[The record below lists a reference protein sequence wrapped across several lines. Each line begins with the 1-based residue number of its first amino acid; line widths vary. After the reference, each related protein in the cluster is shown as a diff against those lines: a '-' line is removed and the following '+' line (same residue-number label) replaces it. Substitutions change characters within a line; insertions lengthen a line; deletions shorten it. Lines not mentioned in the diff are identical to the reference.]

1 MHPGRHF
8 LPSAAAAFA
17 LLIGTASALGQ
28 DSKGIGVDGAIEQLD
43 PAIRPP
49 NRFALVIGVADYQD
63 NRIPDLPACERD
75 ARDLSGIL
83 TDASIGL
90 FPTANVTTLLN
101 DAVTRTSVVAAMD
114 ELARKAGPDDLVV
127 VFFSGHGA
135 TDEKGRAYWVM
146 SDTKVDRL
154 RATAMPELEITE
166 LLGEI
171 RTKRLVTIID
181 ACYSASTANVSST
194 KSLLDLSR
202 IYPDFKGDGRV
213 GMTASKGDQLS
224 MVITDKQDP
233 GFGHSAFT
241 YHVIEGLRG
250 NADAR
255 GNGDGVIELDEL
267 WSYVKDR
274 TIETARRQGG
284 NQEPQL
290 KGQVGSRFMLAV
302 DGERL
307 KSLAEARHSAS
318 SRSDAQLEALR
329 AMFVDEKISAAQFE
343 EARGLLRA
351 PIGALSEGDR
361 RRREV
366 YADLA
371 EGRIAPKHLSALL
384 GNVAQAPAPQQGN
397 PPHPASQPPASQPP
411 SQPAGSASPIP
422 SAAWSE
428 IVTSIAPRFTDVEAP
443 VAMTFDLDALRE
455 SADFARF
462 ADAIAAWGAPPWA
475 NGRGGLP
482 RQAALFADPLPAN
495 ADTTFLLRGEV
506 RQHRG
511 EGPLGSLFESD
522 VAERLGA
529 ERVGHDDAYSM
540 MLAPRSTLTLV
551 GESEALD
558 RLLGRPGDGRPSWTA
573 SLGTAL
579 RASMPMTLVA
589 DGPWFVDHLERWAG
603 ERNGFIFT
611 GRIYEELS
619 LPGSGEP
626 PRIWGEATEGIQ
638 AIALTGQPTA
648 AWIRT
653 AIRIDFGTAAEADR
667 AAPGWRIFASRL
679 PEWAPGAVRP
689 LDVQVADRSLI
700 LRVDIRSADLIRW
713 VDERCALPGSA
724 LVRPVSQP

>member
-1 MHPGRHF
+1 MK
-8 LPSAAAAFA
+8 A
-17 LLIGTASALGQ
+17 
-28 DSKGIGVDGAIEQLD
+28 IGVVETVESAVEAID
-43 PAIRPP
+43 PGIRPP

-63 NRIPDLPACERD
+63 ARITDLAACERD
-75 ARDLSGIL
+75 ARDLAGIL
-83 TDASIGL
+83 TDTAIGL
-90 FPTANVTTLLN
+90 FPAANVTTLLN

-171 RTKRLVTIID
+171 KTKRLVTVID

-202 IYPDFKGDGRV
+202 LYPDFKGDGRV

-224 MVITDKQDP
+224 MVINDQQDP

-290 KGQVGSRFMLAV
+290 KGQVGSRFMLAI

-307 KSLAEARHSAS
+307 KSLAESRKNAS
-318 SRSDAQLEALR
+318 SRSDSQLEALR
-329 AMFVDEKISAAQFE
+329 RMFVDEQISAAQFE
-343 EARGLLRA
+343 DARTLLRT
-351 PIGALSEGDR
+351 PIASLAETDR
-361 RRREV
+361 QRREV

-371 EGRIAPKHLSALL
+371 EGRIGPKHLATLL
-384 GNVAQAPAPQQGN
+384 GSVQGRTTPVAPVAPAAT
-397 PPHPASQPPASQPP
+397 PATEPAAT
-411 SQPAGSASPIP
+411 PAATPAPDALPIQ

-428 IVTSIAPRFTDVEAP
+428 IITSIAPRFTDLEAP
-443 VAMTFDLDALRE
+443 VAFAFDLDALRE
-455 SADFARF
+455 NAEFARF
-462 ADAIAAWGAPPWA
+462 ATAIAAWGAPEWA
-475 NGRGGLP
+475 NERGGLP
-482 RQAALFADPLPAN
+482 RQAVLFGEPLPATSDSSLVLTG
-495 ADTTFLLRGEV
+495 AV

-511 EGPLGSLFESD
+511 EVPFGDLFESSIITD
-522 VAERLGA
+522 LGA
-529 ERVGHDDAYSM
+529 ARVGHDAGYTT
-540 MLAPRSTLTLV
+540 MLAPRSTLSLV
-551 GESEALD
+551 GESEAID
-558 RLLGRPGDGRPSWTA
+558 RLLARPRDGRPTWTA
-573 SLGTAL
+573 ALGSVIRSA
-579 RASMPMTLVA
+579 MPLGIVA
-589 DGPWFVDHLERWAG
+589 DGPWFLEHLERWAG
-603 ERNGFIFT
+603 PKNGFIFA
-611 GRIYEELS
+611 GKIYEELS
-619 LPGSGEP
+619 LPNSSQQPLMWTEG
-626 PRIWGEATEGIQ
+626 TEGIQ
-638 AIALTGQPTA
+638 TVSLTGQPTGS
-648 AWIRT
+648 WIRT
-653 AIRIDFGTAAEADR
+653 AVRIDFGTADEADR
-667 AAPGWRIFASRL
+667 AAPSWRLFASRL
-679 PEWAPGAVRP
+679 PEWSGDAVRP
-689 LDVQVADRSLI
+689 LDVQVTDRSLI
-700 LRVDIRSADLIRW
+700 VRIDIRSAELLRW

-724 LVRPVSQP
+724 IARPSEQP

>member
-1 MHPGRHF
+1 MHSGRHF
-8 LPSAAAAFA
+8 IPSAAAAFA
-17 LLIGTASALGQ
+17 LSIGTASALGQ

-83 TDASIGL
+83 TDTAIGL
-90 FPTANVTTLLN
+90 FPKANVTTLLN

-202 IYPDFKGDGRV
+202 LYPDFRGDGRV

-290 KGQVGSRFMLAV
+290 KGQVGSRFMLAI

-307 KSLAEARHSAS
+307 KALAEARHNAS

-329 AMFVDEKISAAQFE
+329 TMFVDEKISAAQFE
-343 EARGLLRA
+343 EARGLLRS
-351 PIGALSEGDR
+351 PIASLAEGDR

-371 EGRIAPKHLSALL
+371 EGRIGPKHLSALL
-384 GNVAQAPAPQQGN
+384 GNVARPPTPEQGN
-397 PPHPASQPPASQPP
+397 PQPPASPTP
-411 SQPAGSASPIP
+411 ATQPAVPAYPIP

-428 IVTSIAPRFTDVEAP
+428 IVTAIAPRFTDVEAP

-455 SADFARF
+455 SAEFARF

-482 RQAALFADPLPAN
+482 RQAALLADPLPAN

-529 ERVGHDDAYSM
+529 ERVGHEDAYSM

-558 RLLGRPGDGRPSWTA
+558 RLLARPANARPTWTA
-573 SLGTAL
+573 AL
-579 RASMPMTLVA
+579 AAAVQSAVPMTLVA

-603 ERNGFIFT
+603 EKNGFIFA
-611 GRIYEELS
+611 GKIYEELS
-619 LPGSGEP
+619 LPGSSEM
-626 PRIWGEATEGIQ
+626 PRMWNEATEGIQ
-638 AIALTGQPTA
+638 AISVTGQPTGQ
-648 AWIRT
+648 WIRT
-653 AIRIDFGTAAEADR
+653 AVRIDFGTAAEADR
-667 AAPGWRIFASRL
+667 AAPGWRLFASRL
-679 PEWAPGAVRP
+679 PEWAPGAARP
-689 LDVQVADRSLI
+689 LDVQVSDRSLI

-713 VDERCALPGSA
+713 VDERCALPGSD